1 MGVYAHLEQRDLIQQ
16 RIERAQRAQ
25 PLAEGAVEHHAAH
38 NDCQQNAGFPCE
50 QLAQRGAD
58 ARIGQ
63 GEGNGAS
70 STPCG
75 QRYLQKNG
83 SPMPSSL
90 TASNGSS
97 TTMTS
102 STAYFK

>member
-1 MGVYAHLEQRDLIQQ
+1 MGVYAHLEQRDLVQQ

-38 NDCQQNAGFPCE
+38 DDRQQDAGLPCE
-50 QLAQRGAD
+50 QLAQRSAD

-63 GEGNGAS
+63 GEGMAPS

-75 QRYLQKNG
+75 QRYLQKKG

-90 TASNGSS
+90 TASKGSN